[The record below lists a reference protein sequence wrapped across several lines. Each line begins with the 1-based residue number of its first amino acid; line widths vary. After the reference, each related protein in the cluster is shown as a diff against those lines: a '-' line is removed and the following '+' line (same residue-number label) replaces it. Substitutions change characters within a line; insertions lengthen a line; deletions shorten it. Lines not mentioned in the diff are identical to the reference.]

1 MLYAGFVK
9 FSLRN
14 YFNHNQKEL
23 SMLHF
28 LTIKCGREMTKNA
41 ENQVKK
47 GNKKMLFISKLMG

>member
-1 MLYAGFVK
+1 MQD
-9 FSLRN
+9 SLNFHYGIILITTKKN
-14 YFNHNQKEL
+14 YL
-23 SMLHF
+23 CCIF

>member
-1 MLYAGFVK
+1 MLHAGFVK

-28 LTIKCGREMTKNA
+28 LNNSMRAGNDEKGRKSGEERK
-41 ENQVKK
+41 
-47 GNKKMLFISKLMG
+47 

>member
-1 MLYAGFVK
+1 MLHAGFVK

-28 LTIKCGREMTKNA
+28 LTIECGREMTKNT